1 MSRKELQRRLAAA
14 RDAVESLGPALLCLR
29 SRKTYARYLSGD
41 PYKTSADRAAEAW
54 VVEYLTSFYP
64 ADAVLAEEAFD
75 QKRTAWTAPSA
86 YWTVDALDGTASFV
100 DGFDGFC
107 IQVAY
112 VVDGALVLGVV
123 HQPARSTTFWALSG
137 AGAYRQGP
145 RGKAQRLKL
154 KAVRNW
160 PRRPVFIDSTPPTG
174 PAGSLLALRGGRF
187 LECGS
192 TGVKICRVAEG
203 KAQVLAKSN
212 RYKLW
217 DIAPGHL
224 ILSEAGG
231 RLGLWDGSEVSY
243 RSNSVY
249 LPNMLAA
256 PRGLFPLL
264 VDELARVKSEEH

>member
-1 MSRKELQRRLAAA
+1 MSRKQFQPRLAAA
-14 RDAVESLGPALLCLR
+14 RDAVEALGPALLSLR
-29 SRKTYARYLSGD
+29 RRKTYARYLSGD
-41 PYKTSADRAAEAW
+41 PYKTSVDSAAEAW
-54 VVEYLTSFYP
+54 VVEYLSSIYP
-64 ADAVLAEEAFD
+64 ADAFLAEEAFE
-75 QKRTAWTAPSA
+75 QKHAVWTAPAA

-112 VVDGALVLGVV
+112 VVDGAPVLGVIHEPV
-123 HQPARSTTFWALSG
+123 RRRTYWAIRG

-145 RGKAQRLKL
+145 RGNAEKLKL
-154 KAVRNW
+154 KPVRDW
-160 PRRPVFIDSTPPTG
+160 PPRPIFIDSTLPKG
-174 PAGSLLALRGGRF
+174 AVGQLFAARKGRF

-203 KAQVLAKSN
+203 KAQVLAKPN

-224 ILSEAGG
+224 ILTEAGG
-231 RLGLWDGSEVSY
+231 RLALWDGSEVPY
-243 RSNSVY
+243 QTTEVH

-256 PRGLFPLL
+256 PKGLFPLL
-264 VDELARVKSEEH
+264 AEELARIRNEGA